1 MRPASALVAVAAG
14 GVSVGLGVSVA
25 VGVGEAAAAV
35 WDNMSIAN
43 WATAVAMSST
53 GGGVALGAQ
62 APRAASATVAT
73 SVRIFRPRNSGARDP
88 PIDGNYSLH
97 AHEGAWRASRL
108 RAVVEPP
115 HYFAKYP
122 CA

>member
-1 MRPASALVAVAAG
+1 MGIRPASSLVAVTAG

-62 APRAASATVAT
+62 APMAAIVAVAT
-73 SVRIFRPRNSGARDP
+73 SVRIFR
-88 PIDGNYSLH
+88 L
-97 AHEGAWRASRL
+97 
-108 RAVVEPP
+108 
-115 HYFAKYP
+115 AKFGRKGHSNRWEL
-122 CA
+122 